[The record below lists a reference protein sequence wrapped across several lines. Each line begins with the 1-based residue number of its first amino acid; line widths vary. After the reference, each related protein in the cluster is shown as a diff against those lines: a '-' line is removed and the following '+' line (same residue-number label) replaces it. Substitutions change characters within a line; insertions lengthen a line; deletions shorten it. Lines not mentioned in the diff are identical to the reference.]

1 MSFIEPRFTPA
12 DSFEIGVMEIE
23 MPLTLPCGGS

>member
-1 MSFIEPRFTPA
+1 MSFIEPSFTPQ

-23 MPLTLPCGGS
+23 MPLTLACGGS